1 MERPRSDLKTRLKKT
16 AGLISLWVFLTG
28 CAGLYTTVYV
38 PHGDAVRLRETVK
51 NVKVWV
57 KTKDGDIVP
66 GKMNLPE
73 GWYCLPL
80 EDENTD

>member
-1 MERPRSDLKTRLKKT
+1 MVQRKKGLRIKFTKTVGVIAL
-16 AGLISLWVFLTG
+16 AILISSCG
-28 CAGLYTTVYV
+28 YKTVYV
-38 PHGDAVRLRETVK
+38 PHGDAVRLRERVK

-66 GKMNLPE
+66 GKMDLPD

-80 EDENTD
+80 DDEKEK